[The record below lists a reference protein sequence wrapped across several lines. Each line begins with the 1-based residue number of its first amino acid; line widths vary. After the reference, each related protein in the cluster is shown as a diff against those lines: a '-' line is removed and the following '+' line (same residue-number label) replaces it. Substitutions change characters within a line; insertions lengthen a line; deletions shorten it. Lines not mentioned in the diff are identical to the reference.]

1 MAKLFKAI
9 SLVERLK
16 LSSYGELPAQPL
28 TKINQGSVD
37 QIQTSLTNR
46 SSTNLKTIE
55 IKSTSSLVG
64 DKTTTKNT
72 TRKPTVIIGQTPERK
87 NILPATSSNLVLPI
101 IKLGFASTI
110 QLADRLEQSPNS
122 QTTNHLPHYFLSDLF
137 TGYLTIKPFGVYDH
151 TLAFSLP
158 NGFYKAPEFIS
169 KSNKVGITPAP
180 YVFDSLL
187 RQGTIFSN
195 GSYVSITNPTRTR
208 TTVTISQGVSIINGV
223 AVSSTQITLGSSL
236 REIEINQG
244 LRSIATGLT
253 SVVKLDTPKSKVPQG
268 GINITQAVSPL
279 ITRLLQGIKK
289 TNTGI
294 DESFIKT
301 QQVPS
306 TLKLQSKPST
316 IQKPDFSILVFNQGT
331 VILQNVDFKTQKFKQ
346 GTGAIQVTA
355 FEASR
360 ALSILLPRI
369 KHGSATIPIK
379 DFTSI
384 KFDGQLIEVAQGV
397 DWFAAN
403 QQILEQSEGGG
414 IPQSSLLHKQNIA
427 IHRLLT
433 EQLSDEAAS
442 ELIRSTIV
450 GKSNTS
456 QGNVRK
462 FKPKDPTT
470 TFKLSQQTQFITNIK
485 TSPKNKS
492 LNVKPDGVGSDFVN
506 LKINGIQFKALITSF
521 SDSWSPSWTDQT
533 YVGRQDTLKVFKG
546 VTRSVSL
553 GFKVVAW
560 SSVADMYTRLEK
572 LIKTTVVGSPEA
584 SYIVAPLTK
593 ITVGSL
599 FKNTVCACTSLKYDF
614 NPSEYSWDIDVQR
627 PMIVDVSMD
636 FAILKSNN
644 NQMFN
649 AKTNTYFG

>member
-72 TRKPTVIIGQTPERK
+72 TRNPTVIIGQTPERK

-294 DESFIKT
+294 DESFVKT

-397 DWFAAN
+397 GVLLEA
-403 QQILEQSEGGG
+403 LEQSEGGG
-414 IPQSSLLHKQNIA
+414 IPQSSLLHKQNIG

-533 YVGRQDTLKVFKG
+533 YVGRQDVLKVFKG

-572 LIKTTVVGSPEA
+572 LIKTTVVGSPEE